1 MATTFR
7 DLCNKLLRRLN
18 EVEIESSLFNDT
30 RGVQALAKDA
40 VRNAITQINQ
50 QEYEWPFNAATYD
63 QLLIVGQTDY
73 SWPSDLKI
81 VDWHSFYIQKD
92 DGLGTQTTTLNLIDR
107 DEYIKLHRNAD
118 LDAGSDGRGIPNY
131 VFRRHGSGFS
141 VSPSPDKAYS
151 VRYDYYRVPE
161 TLTNAAD
168 ESRVPSEFDYVIV
181 DAALYHMYMFK
192 DNIDAA
198 NTARQ
203 SFEVGLK
210 SLQSIY
216 INSYDYVRDTRI
228 AF

>member
-1 MATTFR
+1 MATAFR
-7 DLCNKLLRRLN
+7 VLCNNLLRRLN
-18 EVEIESSLFNDT
+18 EVEIEESQFPDT

-50 QEYEWPFNAATYD
+50 QEYEWPFNAATNT
-63 QLLIVGQTDY
+63 QTLIIGQTDY

-81 VDWHSFYIQKD
+81 VDYNSFYLVKD
-92 DGLGTQTTTLNLIDR
+92 DNLGTTTTTLNLIDR
-107 DEYIKLHRNAD
+107 DEYIKLHRNND
-118 LDAGSDGRGIPNY
+118 LDAGSAGRGSPDY
-131 VFRRHGSGFS
+131 VFRRHGSGFGI
-141 VSPSPDKAYS
+141 SPSPDKAYS

-161 TLTNAAD
+161 TLTSATD
-168 ESRVPSEFDYVIV
+168 TSRVPSEFDYVIT

-203 SFEVGLK
+203 SFEIGLK

-216 INSYDYVRDTRI
+216 INSFDYVRDTRV

>member
-1 MATTFR
+1 MATSFR
-7 DLCNKLLRRLN
+7 VLCNNLLRRLN
-18 EVEIESSLFNDT
+18 EVEIEESQFPDT

-50 QEYEWPFNAATYD
+50 QEYEWPFNASTYT
-63 QLLIVGQTDY
+63 QTMIVGQADY
-73 SWPSDLKI
+73 TWPSDLKI
-81 VDWHSFYIQKD
+81 VDWNSFYLVKD
-92 DGLGTQTTTLNLIDR
+92 DALGTTTTTLNLIDR
-107 DEYIKLHRNAD
+107 DEYIKLYRNAD
-118 LDAGSDGRGIPNY
+118 LDAGSSGRGSPDF

-161 TLTNAAD
+161 TLTSATD
-168 ESRVPSEFDYVIV
+168 TSRVPSEFDYIIT

-203 SFEVGLK
+203 SFEIGLK

-216 INSYDYVRDTRI
+216 INSFDYVRDTRV